1 MAGTLIPNAKQQF
14 IDSNGNPLAG
24 GTVNYYIPGTTTR
37 KNTYQDAAMTILN
50 TNPVVLDAN
59 GQCIVYGAGA
69 YRQQVYD
76 VNGNLIWDQPTY
88 ASGIGGSEYQTATQ
102 GQTAFTISSFTYLV
116 GSNSLVV
123 YVNGCKQIN
132 TLNYTETSDNVV
144 TFMTGLNV
152 GDIVEFEVIY

>member
-24 GTVNYYIPGTTTR
+24 GTVNYYI
-37 KNTYQDAAMTILN
+37 
-50 TNPVVLDAN
+50 PVVLDAN

-88 ASGIGGSEYQTATQ
+88 ASGSGGSEYQTATQ